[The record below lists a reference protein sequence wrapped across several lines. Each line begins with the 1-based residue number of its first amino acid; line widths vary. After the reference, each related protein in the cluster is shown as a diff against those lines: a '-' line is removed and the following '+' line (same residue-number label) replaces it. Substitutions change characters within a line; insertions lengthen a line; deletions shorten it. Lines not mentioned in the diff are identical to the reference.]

1 MNIQNK
7 NNKDKFLI
15 MESNEEKKLSLQEQ
29 DSTKLLS
36 INSKLYAE
44 PESHL
49 QSLGFIINNGKARFK
64 LDEEASLYSK
74 AAISNFCD
82 VDSDDSLSFVVLG
95 KDSLNS
101 IQQSSLASYVDIQQK
116 CMSVDYNSMI
126 ASWDTAEVH
135 QKLNEL
141 LQENTKLK
149 ETLKQNNIAMKQQ
162 FNVLATWQ
170 EEIMRVHQNHKK
182 KFAETRELI
191 NYLKKENT
199 ELKMKLASGLTSYT
213 ETGCEFLDI
222 SERQNDTKEKKIS
235 SFESEFSKSVLH
247 ELESILNEN
256 SDKSMLASKTATSTQ
271 KIPEL
276 DKQNDDKQLL
286 EGERIAFNKEKEM
299 LEEEKKLLDNRKKNL
314 DLEYKNLNDAK
325 ALLQQERIGLQEE
338 QTSLDQQS
346 QLYEMQYK
354 KTLETEK
361 KKFEVKYDQLIAEL
375 GIMHQSVEKKESR
388 MKELENDLTRHKEDI
403 ILLQTQLKLYEEDF
417 RHERKLKETLLEEK
431 NALNADL
438 RKQIEFNDRLQEQIN
453 SLYPI
458 VPGNQNRT
466 TELQPPLLSS
476 FSCPKFNIDRY
487 LIKDVCEINVN

>member
-1 MNIQNK
+1 
-7 NNKDKFLI
+7 

-476 FSCPKFNIDRY
+476 FSCPKCECIFRNMINIDRY

>member
-1 MNIQNK
+1 
-7 NNKDKFLI
+7 
-15 MESNEEKKLSLQEQ
+15 
-29 DSTKLLS
+29 
-36 INSKLYAE
+36 
-44 PESHL
+44 
-49 QSLGFIINNGKARFK
+49 
-64 LDEEASLYSK
+64 
-74 AAISNFCD
+74 
-82 VDSDDSLSFVVLG
+82 
-95 KDSLNS
+95 
-101 IQQSSLASYVDIQQK
+101 
-116 CMSVDYNSMI
+116 
-126 ASWDTAEVH
+126 
-135 QKLNEL
+135 
-141 LQENTKLK
+141 
-149 ETLKQNNIAMKQQ
+149 MKQQ

-476 FSCPKFNIDRY
+476 FSCPK
-487 LIKDVCEINVN
+487 CECIFRNMSELENHITQCISLD